1 MPTDNLTL
9 FLIGGAIGLISAVVG
24 AVFDYFV
31 NQQRSLYA
39 ENGLPGCMF
48 IVAGSLGLAGVVATA
63 VSLLLTHSVQTAVVI
78 GLGVLTGFFIGF
90 ATLFVVTVLWSSKDK

>member
-1 MPTDNLTL
+1 MPTDNLTF
-9 FLIGGAIGLISAVVG
+9 FLIGGAIGLISAGIG

-31 NQQRSLYA
+31 NQRRSLYA

-48 IVAGSLGLAGVVATA
+48 IVAGSLGLAGVAATA
-63 VSLLLTHSVQTAVVI
+63 VSLLFTHSIQAAVVM

-90 ATLFVVTVLWSSKDK
+90 ATLFVVAVLWSSKDN